1 MSNKYDNNSEADRLK
16 DVIVPDNTQFGKNT
30 DSERRINSTAN
41 ENDNIDNRTY
51 ENGDQS
57 SAISN
62 AAVHRKENIIQKIV
76 SMKMFD
82 LKSLGGKILLAV
94 AIIFA
99 LILSIV
105 IISLTSL
112 MNSTIKETY
121 TSECKTSMNA
131 LEANISAFSID
142 SLKYAETMAADV
154 VVSTGMVQGDRVAVS
169 RKMGEYLLASRAEHV
184 VVTDTDGKVI
194 LSKGSQFN
202 NHEYGDLTCVSD
214 ALKGKGATCVI
225 DSADIPFSIA
235 SAAPILSATGNMV
248 GTIMVAYELKNPEI
262 IDKLK
267 TMTSNDFTIF
277 QGNIRVN
284 TTFEVDGK
292 RQIGTEAD
300 KKVAKHV
307 LENGKEYL
315 EEMKLFG
322 KTRLVMYK
330 PLKDSRGNI
339 LGMFFTSKDIQSIH
353 DTQARATWIIV
364 GLSVVIFLVMAAIL
378 KTIISIIITRPIQ
391 KLVLLAK
398 RIDDGDIGVQNNRQD
413 DPASKSKDE
422 IGVLSRALS
431 NTVFS
436 LKGYIGEI
444 TNVLSHLSSGDL
456 TIESSKEF
464 HGDFLVI
471 KNDLNHIS
479 SSLRET
485 MLNIF
490 TAAEQVNSGAGQ
502 VANSAQLLS
511 QGAAEQSSSIEEL
524 SATIF
529 EMSDQIKANAE
540 NARKATQLAN
550 ESAQGVQASNNQMQ
564 SMVSAMNEI
573 NKSSNEIGKIVKT
586 INDIA
591 FQTNVLALNAAVE
604 AARAGLA
611 GKGFAVVADEVRR
624 LASKSAEAANQTTFL
639 IDNSIKTVRKGARIA
654 NETAASLDA
663 VVDKTNRVI
672 GIINEISNDSDQQAA
687 AISDVTVGVDQIS
700 GVVQTNSAT
709 AEESAAA
716 SEQLSGQA
724 NLLHEQVSRF
734 KL

>member
-16 DVIVPDNTQFGKNT
+16 DVIVPDNTQFGENT

-41 ENDNIDNRTY
+41 ENDNIDNRTH
-51 ENGDQS
+51 ENGGQS

-62 AAVHRKENIIQKIV
+62 ASVHRKENIIQKIV

-169 RKMGEYLLASRAEHV
+169 RKMAEYLLASRAEHV

-202 NHEYGDLTCVSD
+202 NHEYNDLTCVSD

-235 SAAPILSATGNMV
+235 SAAPILSATGNLV

-471 KNDLNHIS
+471 KSDLNHIS

-687 AISDVTVGVDQIS
+687 AISDVTAGVDQIS

>member
-16 DVIVPDNTQFGKNT
+16 DVIVPDNTQVGKNT

-41 ENDNIDNRTY
+41 ENDNIDNRIH
-51 ENGDQS
+51 ENGGQS

-62 AAVHRKENIIQKIV
+62 AAVHRKENIIEKIV

-169 RKMGEYLLASRAEHV
+169 RKMAEYLLASRAEHV

-194 LSKGSQFN
+194 LSKDSQFN
-202 NHEYGDLTCVSD
+202 NHEYDDLTCISD

-235 SAAPILSATGNMV
+235 SAAPILSATGNML

-330 PLKDSRGNI
+330 PLRDSRGNI
-339 LGMFFTSKDIQSIH
+339 LGMFFTSKDIQGIH

-364 GLSVVIFLVMAAIL
+364 GLSVVVFLVMAAIL

-734 KL
+734 KI